1 MVNRK
6 RDEVI
11 VSWMQIKSRASFF
24 TNFID
29 TKEKMKKK
37 KNEKMRWILIAPND
51 F

>member
-37 KNEKMRWILIAPND
+37 KMRWMLIAPND